1 MNGVCLRG
9 EPRAAVCT
17 AGAHCCR
24 RLLPTALPQL
34 LHKGGAD
41 VPEWF
46 EAGRVYLDR
55 NPNVNFG
62 EQTDAA

>member
-1 MNGVCLRG
+1 M
-9 EPRAAVCT
+9 
-17 AGAHCCR
+17 
-24 RLLPTALPQL
+24 LLAQHALPQL

-62 EQTDAA
+62 EARHNCAGREEAGRPAWNGGA

>member
-1 MNGVCLRG
+1 MLPPLTIAITCL
-9 EPRAAVCT
+9 T
-17 AGAHCCR
+17 
-24 RLLPTALPQL
+24 TPQL

-62 EQTDAA
+62 EAPTLHTGGLRLADQQEGEP